1 MYMYVY
7 VIEVLCV
14 VKVCVRTCVCVYIL
28 PLLRS
33 NPCRVKQLYV
43 AVQASLLVLTIP
55 DTLEPLNEE
64 HLSQVKELL
73 CLLLQAAVAAY
84 AVPVASLTKTA
95 QPDNG
100 EFGYRECSAVLF
112 SLYV

>member
-1 MYMYVY
+1 MCSKSVCAYM
-7 VIEVLCV
+7 CM
-14 VKVCVRTCVCVYIL
+14 CVYLTIIMFQSL
-28 PLLRS
+28 H
-33 NPCRVKQLYV
+33 RVKQLYV

-100 EFGYRECSAVLF
+100 KFGYRECSAVLF

>member
-1 MYMYVY
+1 M
-7 VIEVLCV
+7 
-14 VKVCVRTCVCVYIL
+14 
-28 PLLRS
+28 
-33 NPCRVKQLYV
+33 
-43 AVQASLLVLTIP
+43 LTIP

-100 EFGYRECSAVLF
+100 EFGYHIVSAQLYYFHCMCGCVLN
-112 SLYV
+112 SYNSNYLSGY